1 MDHKIH
7 DLPSYTSMNAL
18 LWCICS
24 PSEIL
29 PKDTFAERLN
39 GRLQMFPFSLDG
51 GSTILADAQMR
62 RSDFRLVKCVFMND
76 GNFAR
81 PLKLMLR
88 KTSHSYQEAL
98 CKEA

>member
-1 MDHKIH
+1 MDRKIH

-51 GSTILADAQMR
+51 GSTILADAKIRFPPSKMC
-62 RSDFRLVKCVFMND
+62 KMND

-81 PLKLMLR
+81 PLKLILR

>member
-1 MDHKIH
+1 M
-7 DLPSYTSMNAL
+7 L

-29 PKDTFAERLN
+29 PNDTFAERLN
-39 GRLQMFPFSLDG
+39 GWLQMFPFSLDG
-51 GSTILADAQMR
+51 GSTILADATIR
-62 RSDFRLVKCVFMND
+62 FPPGKYFMND

-81 PLKLMLR
+81 PLKLTLR

>member
-7 DLPSYTSMNAL
+7 DLPSYTSMYAL

-39 GRLQMFPFSLDG
+39 GRLQMFPFHWMG
-51 GSTILADAQMR
+51 EVRYWQMR

-81 PLKLMLR
+81 PLKLILR

>member
-1 MDHKIH
+1 MDRKIH

-18 LWCICS
+18 LWGICS

-51 GSTILADAQMR
+51 GSTILADAKIRFPPGKMC
-62 RSDFRLVKCVFMND
+62 L
-76 GNFAR
+76 
-81 PLKLMLR
+81 
-88 KTSHSYQEAL
+88 YE
-98 CKEA
+98 